1 MKDEKAGKNVK
12 HLLNPRVQHIQISG
26 IRKFSNMVAQVPDAI
41 SLTIGQPDFATP
53 AHIKQAGIQAIEDN
67 QTIYTPNAG
76 LLELRQAACHFVQTK
91 YHLDYDAATEVI
103 VTNGASEA
111 LDIAMRTILIE
122 GTEVILPGPIYPGYE
137 PLIRLS
143 GANPVYVDTTGN
155 GFKLNAQLLEEKIT
169 DRTRCIILPYP
180 SNPTGALLTKEEL
193 ADIAGVIGDK
203 EIFIISDEIYSEL
216 IYGREH
222 ASIAAFSGM
231 REKTVVINGLS
242 KSHSMTG
249 WRIGFTFAP
258 AYLTE
263 QMLKVHQYNVTCASS
278 VSQFAALEALANGLD
293 DAVPMQEQYLIRR
306 DYVYDRLVAMGLEVE
321 KPDGAFYI
329 FPSVKRFGLSSLEFA
344 TKLLHQ
350 EKLAVVPGDA
360 FSPLGEGYIRISYA
374 YAMQQLE
381 EGMNRLEQFI
391 QSIS

>member
-1 MKDEKAGKNVK
+1 
-12 HLLNPRVQHIQISG
+12 
-26 IRKFSNMVAQVPDAI
+26 MVLQVPDAI

-53 AHIKQAGIQAIEDN
+53 AHIKQAGIEAIEN
-67 QTIYTPNAG
+67 NRTIYTPNAG
-76 LLELRQAACHFVQTK
+76 LPELRKAACQFFKTK
-91 YHLDYDAATEVI
+91 YQLDYDAATEVI

-111 LDIAMRTILIE
+111 LDIAMRTILTD

-143 GANPVYVDTTGN
+143 GAEPVYVDTTGN

-169 DRTRCIILPYP
+169 ERTRCIILPYP

-193 ADIAGVIGDK
+193 ADIASVIGDK

-222 ASIAAFSGM
+222 VSIATFPGM
-231 REKTVVINGLS
+231 REKTIVINGLS

-278 VSQFAALEALANGLD
+278 VSQYAALEAMANGLD
-293 DAVPMQEQYLIRR
+293 DAVPMQEQYLLRR
-306 DYVYDRLVAMGLEVE
+306 DYVYDRLVAMGVDVE

-329 FPSVKRFGLSSLEFA
+329 FPSIKRFGLGSLEFA

-374 YAMQQLE
+374 YAMSQLE
-381 EGMNRLEQFI
+381 EGMDRLERFI
-391 QSIS
+391 HSLT